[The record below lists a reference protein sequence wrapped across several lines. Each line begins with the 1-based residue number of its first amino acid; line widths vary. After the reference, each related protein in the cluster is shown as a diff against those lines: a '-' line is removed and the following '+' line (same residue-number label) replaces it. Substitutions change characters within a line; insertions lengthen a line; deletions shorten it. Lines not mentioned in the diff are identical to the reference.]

1 MNLNQAI
8 QKIIN
13 DSGADILKRKPFID
27 LLTYYNAFGQMPYAE
42 NMLNQIYANGYGT
55 KIYKLY
61 CNKDKS
67 EVEAF
72 ISEMHN
78 KFGFD
83 VEKFEKVLYAFSLPV
98 QRRNKKNQQKTRGS
112 ETNIEQE
119 YEDQPETP
127 SLDCEITVKPVNISH
142 QWCDEEDIISVG
154 DRFRINSVR
163 YICLQLVINSHIWE
177 TIEDIRLE
185 VRLQTANN
193 DRDVWDRYI
202 NLCPG
207 KTDCHT
213 KCFGNGSGNYFGLG
227 TSTFYIYL
235 NNQFICKHSINMEEG
250 KGLFQLLFN

>member
-1 MNLNQAI
+1 M
-8 QKIIN
+8 
-13 DSGADILKRKPFID
+13 D
-27 LLTYYNAFGQMPYAE
+27 LLTYYNAFVQMPYAV

-67 EVEAF
+67 EVESF
-72 ISEMHN
+72 VSETRN

-98 QRRNKKNQQKTRGS
+98 QRRNKKKQQFDSLKTRGN

-119 YEDQPETP
+119 CEDQPQSP
-127 SLDCEITVKPVNISH
+127 SLDCEISVKPVNLS
-142 QWCDEEDIISVG
+142 WRMYDEEDIISVG
-154 DRFRINSVR
+154 DRFRINNVR
-163 YICLQLVINSHIWE
+163 YICLLLVINSHIWE

-193 DRDVWDRYI
+193 DRDVWYRYI
-202 NLCPG
+202 TLQPG
-207 KTDCHT
+207 KLEYHT
-213 KCFGNGSGNYFGLG
+213 MCFGNGNGNYFGLG
-227 TSTFYIYL
+227 ISTFFIYID
-235 NNQFICKHSINMEEG
+235 NKFVCEHSIYVEEG